1 MLNIHPAILTGLG
14 ICFILLIWTLWEG
27 QVVKRVIKGL
37 VGVATLYIGNL
48 LLPTTMM
55 LEINYIH
62 IVIVLVFGLP
72 GAIILFISHYVWNCI

>member
-1 MLNIHPAILTGLG
+1 MLNIHPAILIGLG

-27 QVVKRVIKGL
+27 QVVKKVIQGFI
-37 VGVATLYIGNL
+37 GVVTLYIGNL

-62 IVIVLVFGLP
+62 IIIALVFGLP
-72 GAIILFISHYVWNCI
+72 GAIILFISHYLWNFI